1 MLTIRFTRV
10 GKRKQPTYRI
20 VVQEKHRDP
29 WGRAIDIIG
38 NYNPRTKTLV
48 VKEDVLKDWIAKGA
62 QPTPTINN
70 LLIEKKILTGA
81 KKRATTNDKKKTEQ
95 KAAA

>member
-29 WGRAIDIIG
+29 WGKAIDIIG
-38 NYNPRTKTLV
+38 NYNPRTKVLAI
-48 VKEDVLKDWIAKGA
+48 KEDALKDWIAKGA

-81 KKRATTNDKKKTEQ
+81 KKRATTNDKKKEE
-95 KAAA
+95 KKPAA